1 VGIVGITAI
10 IDRVRRLFGH
20 DEEDEM
26 REVVFLVGPPRSALD
41 IADELER
48 EQAAAKAAQES
59 ND

>member
-1 VGIVGITAI
+1 VKIFDRTA
-10 IDRVRRLFGH
+10 DRIRRLFGRD
-20 DEEDEM
+20 DEPQ
-26 REVVFLVGPPRSALD
+26 EVMFLVGPPRSALD